1 MQEDSSRA
9 SASLPSPPLPS
20 HPTPHQPLLLPP
32 PPSSSLLLPPPS
44 FLVYFSYFNWETI
57 RNNFLASTCAILLPE
72 PLRMPRNASEC
83 SGILLNAPECSRMLQ
98 NAPETP
104 ECSGMLQAALA
115 TLEYL
120 FYFSNAGGMISMMLQ
135 GCSKDAPRMLQTMIL
150 DPQHASAQGSR

>member
-57 RNNFLASTCAILLPE
+57 RNNFIASTCAILLPE

-83 SGILLNAPECSRMLQ
+83 SGMLQNAPECSRNSGMFR
-98 NAPETP
+98 NAPGR
-104 ECSGMLQAALA
+104 SG
-115 TLEYL
+115 
-120 FYFSNAGGMISMMLQ
+120 NAGIFILLFKRRRNDINDAPRMLQ
-135 GCSKDAPRMLQTMIL
+135 GCSKDASDD
-150 DPQHASAQGSR
+150 DP